1 VRRPRLLLGVTLA
14 ATALAATRI
23 GAADAGAPGYVVMDL
38 AAIKRSLR
46 GSRGH
51 IVLVHFWATWCSPC
65 LEELPL
71 MEKFARDVRPRGV
84 EILSLSLDD
93 PERAGARVTKVL
105 TQVAPSLT
113 RSIARV
119 DDMDA
124 FIGNFRS
131 WEGAIPALFAYD
143 SEGQLRAS
151 LIGETNRHELD
162 DLVARLAKP
171 AHPKR
176 TQQ

>member
-1 VRRPRLLLGVTLA
+1 VKRAPLA
-14 ATALAATRI
+14 LALAATVLAATPG
-23 GAADAGAPGYVVMDL
+23 GAADGGAPGFVVMDL
-38 AAIKRSLR
+38 AAIKRALR

-51 IVLVHFWATWCSPC
+51 VVLVHFWATWCSPC

-71 MEKFARDVRPRGV
+71 MEKFARDMRPRGV

-93 PERAGARVTKVL
+93 PERAGGRVSKVL
-105 TQVAPSLT
+105 AEVAPSLT

-143 SEGQLRAS
+143 SEGQLRGS

-162 DLVARLAKP
+162 ELVARLARP
-171 AHPKR
+171 RPR
-176 TQQ
+176 PR